1 MINKIFKTIHN
12 KFSRF
17 FRFIFFLR
25 YLFGLFLVSIILF
38 LLIPYFFDYE
48 KKSEIFNKY
57 LEENYNLKISKY
69 EKIGF
74 KALPIPKIEYKNVL
88 INFEQSP
95 IELNTNK
102 LIIYPKFYNIYNHE
116 SFQSNK
122 IALLDNKIILET
134 VDLKFFIKNLITQKN
149 KFYFNDLNIEINNR
163 KKLLAEIK
171 NIKFANF
178 GHNKNKLEGN
188 IFGKKFKTEFNKNLT
203 SIYFKLPNS
212 GINFEI
218 NFDEKKIKNSTKGTL
233 KSKVLNTHFKSNFNY
248 DQDSLKINNSLFRS
262 KNLSFNNNSIV
273 IFNPFFD
280 INSNVE
286 ILHINTEIF
295 ENLEVKKLFEFKNFL
310 KQINV
315 KKKVNYNSKKFSR
328 NFIDKLDLK
337 IDLAYGRLNYLKKI
351 SISDNHFTCFG
362 SINILEEYPLL
373 FFDCSINSKS
383 KQDLLKKFKINE
395 KKANKNFN
403 LSINGNISI
412 LNDKIN
418 LKKIIM
424 NETYKA
430 SKEDLEYFENKF
442 EEIMFDESF
451 IKIFNLKKI
460 KRFIIEVS

>member
-1 MINKIFKTIHN
+1 
-12 KFSRF
+12 
-17 FRFIFFLR
+17 
-25 YLFGLFLVSIILF
+25 
-38 LLIPYFFDYE
+38 
-48 KKSEIFNKY
+48 
-57 LEENYNLKISKY
+57 
-69 EKIGF
+69 
-74 KALPIPKIEYKNVL
+74 
-88 INFEQSP
+88 
-95 IELNTNK
+95 
-102 LIIYPKFYNIYNHE
+102 
-116 SFQSNK
+116 
-122 IALLDNKIILET
+122 
-134 VDLKFFIKNLITQKN
+134 
-149 KFYFNDLNIEINNR
+149 
-163 KKLLAEIK
+163 LLAEIK

>member
-12 KFSRF
+12 KFSTF

-48 KKSEIFNKY
+48 KRSEIFKKY
-57 LEENYNLKISKY
+57 LEENYNFKISKY
-69 EKIGF
+69 EKIEF
-74 KALPIPKIEYKNVL
+74 KALPLPKIEYTNVL

-116 SFQSNK
+116 NFQSNK
-122 IALLDNKIILET
+122 IDLLNNKIILET
-134 VDLKFFIKNLITQKN
+134 VDLKFFIKNLFTQQN
-149 KFYFNDLNIEINNR
+149 KFYFNDLNIEINDR

-171 NIKFANF
+171 NIKFVNF

-188 IFGKKFKTEFNKNLT
+188 IFGKNFKTELNKNLT
-203 SIYFKLPNS
+203 SIHLTLPNS

-218 NFDEKKIKNSTKGTL
+218 NFDEKKIENSIKGTL

-248 DQDSLKINNSLFRS
+248 DKDSLSINNSLFRS

-280 INSNVE
+280 INSNLE
-286 ILHINTEIF
+286 ILHINTKIF
-295 ENLEVKKLFEFKNFL
+295 KNLKIKRLLEFKNFL

-315 KKKVNYNSKKFSR
+315 KKKINYNSKKFSR

-351 SISDNHFTCFG
+351 SISDNLFTCFG
-362 SINILEEYPLL
+362 SINLLEEFPLL

-383 KQDLLKKFKINE
+383 KQDLLKKFNINK
-395 KKANKNFN
+395 KKANENFN

-430 SKEDLEYFENKF
+430 SKEDLKYFEDKF
-442 EEIMFDESF
+442 EEIMFNESF

-460 KRFIIEVS
+460 KRFIIEIS

>member
-12 KFSRF
+12 KFYRF

-25 YLFGLFLVSIILF
+25 YLFGLFLASIILF

-48 KKSEIFNKY
+48 KRSEIFKKH
-57 LEENYNLKISKY
+57 LEENYNFQISKY
-69 EKIGF
+69 EKIEF

-88 INFEQSP
+88 INFKQSP

-102 LIIYPKFYNIYNHE
+102 LTIYPKFHNIYNHE
-116 SFQSNK
+116 NFQSNK
-122 IALLDNKIILET
+122 IALLENEIILEA
-134 VDLKFFIKNLITQKN
+134 VDLKFFIKNLIDQKN
-149 KFYFNDLNIEINNR
+149 KFYFNNLNIEINSK
-163 KKLLAEIK
+163 KKLLTKIK

-178 GHNKNKLEGN
+178 GHNANKLEGN
-188 IFGKKFKTEFNKNLT
+188 IFGKEFKTELNKNFT
-203 SIYFKLPNS
+203 SIKFKLLNS

-218 NFDEKKIKNSTKGTL
+218 NFDEKKVKNFTQGTL
-233 KSKVLNTHFKSNFNY
+233 KSKVLNTHFKSNFKYNEE
-248 DQDSLKINNSLFRS
+248 SLNINNSLFRS

-280 INSNVE
+280 INSNTE
-286 ILHINTEIF
+286 ILHINTKIFKDLEI
-295 ENLEVKKLFEFKNFL
+295 KKLLEFKNFF
-310 KQINV
+310 KQINI

-328 NFIDKLDLK
+328 NFIDKLDLE
-337 IDLAYGRLNYLKKI
+337 IDLAYGRLNYFKKI
-351 SISDNHFTCFG
+351 SISDNLFKCFG
-362 SINILEEYPLL
+362 SINLSEEYPLL

-383 KQDLLKKFKINE
+383 KQNLLKKLNINE

-403 LSINGNISI
+403 LNINGNISI

-430 SKEDLEYFENKF
+430 SKEDLKYFEDKF

-460 KRFIIEVS
+460 KRFIIEIS

>member
-1 MINKIFKTIHN
+1 
-12 KFSRF
+12 
-17 FRFIFFLR
+17 
-25 YLFGLFLVSIILF
+25 
-38 LLIPYFFDYE
+38 
-48 KKSEIFNKY
+48 
-57 LEENYNLKISKY
+57 
-69 EKIGF
+69 
-74 KALPIPKIEYKNVL
+74 
-88 INFEQSP
+88 
-95 IELNTNK
+95 
-102 LIIYPKFYNIYNHE
+102 
-116 SFQSNK
+116 
-122 IALLDNKIILET
+122 
-134 VDLKFFIKNLITQKN
+134 
-149 KFYFNDLNIEINNR
+149 
-163 KKLLAEIK
+163 
-171 NIKFANF
+171 
-178 GHNKNKLEGN
+178 
-188 IFGKKFKTEFNKNLT
+188 
-203 SIYFKLPNS
+203 
-212 GINFEI
+212 
-218 NFDEKKIKNSTKGTL
+218 
-233 KSKVLNTHFKSNFNY
+233 VLNTHFKSNFNY

-460 KRFIIEVS
+460 KRFIIEIS